1 MKLKVVLKKAKKEDE
16 KAYLRL
22 SIREDNKTFL
32 KNIPLPPIEIKYWN
46 PTKQVVKSL
55 FSEYKLYNKTIEET
69 IEEFKSERNSNDGG
83 TNTKLFF
90 LDTCS
95 KIIKND
101 YKKVS
106 TILRYDFAIKNFREF
121 IKFKFNMDDIQVSSL
136 TPELFENFATF
147 RKNQANVGDNSIKYV
162 ISIIKILIR
171 KLEKRYEINLPNN
184 FYNKIISIKNVEK
197 KKKILTIDNFQKILN
212 YPPIENKKIENARQ
226 IFLFSVFCNGL
237 RWSDTGTLRFCDFEV
252 SNLDGQIEIR
262 FIKTMR
268 KTRKPINT
276 LVNYK
281 SILILAKF
289 LPKDILDATDLLKVE
304 NFIGAKQMI
313 KGGASNS
320 ENLDNIKESLTI
332 NLNNSILS
340 RHFSSNEIS
349 VSVAELIPIRE
360 NYVQSSKLQYKREG
374 KDDVSIDI
382 LISSNE
388 DLKYFDALI
397 DLVRKNVKVKI
408 ENRLKDEMDLNF
420 EFYTIIAKIITNCK
434 EKKPLDFIFPILN
447 PDDFKDIP
455 SEGDFSYISIHQHTK
470 IRNAINNFNN
480 HLCEMCK
487 ILNIPKIST
496 HYARHSFGT
505 LLIHHSKGEKEID
518 LYSLQKALG
527 HSSIQQ
533 TVDYIQH
540 LSNEGKDELTKRISD
555 SL

>member
-1 MKLKVVLKKAKKEDE
+1 MKLKVVLKKVKKEDD
-16 KAYLRL
+16 KGYLRL
-22 SIREDNKTFL
+22 SIRKDNKTSL
-32 KNIPLPPIEIKYWN
+32 KNIPLPPIDIKYWN
-46 PTKQVVKSL
+46 SNKQVVRSS
-55 FSEYKLYNKTIEET
+55 FGEYKLYNKTIEET
-69 IEEFKSERNSNDGG
+69 IEEFKSARNLNDGG
-83 TNTKLFF
+83 NTSKLFF

-101 YKKVS
+101 YKKFS

-121 IKFKFNMDDIQVSSL
+121 IKYKFNMDDIQVSSL

-147 RKNQANVGDNSIKYV
+147 RKNQANSGDNNIKYI

-212 YPPIENKKIENARQ
+212 DPPIENKKIENARQ
-226 IFLFSVFCNGL
+226 IFLFAVFSNGL
-237 RWSDTGTLRFCDFEV
+237 RWSDTATLRFCDFEV
-252 SNLDGQIEIR
+252 SNFDGQIEIR

-268 KTRKPINT
+268 KTRKQINT
-276 LVNYK
+276 LINFK

-289 LPKDILDATDLLKVE
+289 LPKDILDEEDLLKLDY
-304 NFIGAKQMI
+304 FIGAKQML
-313 KGGASNS
+313 KRVSDNS
-320 ENLDNIKESLTI
+320 EDLDNIKESLTI
-332 NLNNSILS
+332 NLDNSILN
-340 RHFSSNEIS
+340 RHYSSNEIS
-349 VSVAELIPIRE
+349 VSVSELIPIRE
-360 NYVQSSKLQYKREG
+360 NYLQSIKLQYKREG

-382 LISSNE
+382 LLSSNE

-397 DLVRKNVKVKI
+397 DLIRKNVKMKI
-408 ENRLKDEMDLNF
+408 ENRIKDEMDLNL
-420 EFYTIIAKIITNCK
+420 EFYKIIAKIIEDCK

-447 PDDFKDIP
+447 PNDFKDIQL
-455 SEGDFSYISIHQHTK
+455 EGDFSFITIHQHNK
-470 IRNAINNFNN
+470 IKNAINNFNIN
-480 HLCEMCK
+480 LFEMCK
-487 ILNIPKIST
+487 ILNIPKISS
-496 HYARHSFGT
+496 HFARHSFGT
-505 LLIHHSKGEKEID
+505 LLIATKGDKQID

-533 TVDYIQH
+533 SVDYIQN